1 MTDEPTLPDNRPES
15 DPESLTGPPRWVKIS
30 AIAVGILILIVV
42 AVMLLT
48 GGQHGPARHG
58 FGMDAPA
65 SSPGAVQSQA
75 DTSELGNGSGQV

>member
-1 MTDEPTLPDNRPES
+1 MTNEPTRPDNRRES

-30 AIAVGILILIVV
+30 AIAVGILILMVV
-42 AVMLLT
+42 AAMLLT

-65 SSPGAVQSQA
+65 SSPAAVQSQTDA
-75 DTSELGNGSGQV
+75 PDMRNGSGQA

>member
-1 MTDEPTLPDNRPES
+1 MTNEPTRPDNGPKA

-42 AVMLLT
+42 AAMLLT

-65 SSPGAVQSQA
+65 SFPGAVQSQA
-75 DTSELGNGSGQV
+75 HTSELGNGGQV